1 MTDTQKEITCP
12 ACGTQMTKVFVVDKG
27 IYVDVCDKGCGGI
40 FFDAKE
46 IQEFSDENADIS
58 EIKQLLVGK
67 KFKNVNEFETRICP
81 ACNHK
86 MIKTKVF
93 GIEIDTC
100 YTCGGVFLDNG
111 EFEKVRANFKKPKRV
126 EQVQFNNPDSDIVL
140 QEFYN
145 YKQDSNLKSISPRQF
160 GRNIRNIGL
169 LFRTISKLF

>member
-1 MTDTQKEITCP
+1 MTDTQKEINCP
-12 ACGTQMTKVFVVDKG
+12 ACGTPMAKIFIANKG
-27 IYVDVCDKGCGGI
+27 INVDICDKGCGGI

-81 ACNHK
+81 ACDHK

-100 YTCGGVFLDNG
+100 YTCGGVFLDKG
-111 EFEKVRANFKKPKRV
+111 EFEKVRTNFKKPKRV
-126 EQVQFNNPDSDIVL
+126 EQVQFNNPNSDIVL

-145 YKQDSNLKSISPRQF
+145 YKQDPSLRSVSPRQVRRSVH
-160 GRNIRNIGL
+160 GIGY
-169 LFRTISKLF
+169 LFNAIARML